1 MAQKEVAVKLV
12 EQKCVPCQAGE
23 PPLSVAE
30 AEALARETPRWA
42 LEDKAIERQFQF
54 KDFVEAMGFVNGVAR
69 IAEEQGHHP
78 DIHISWN
85 KVRLT
90 LSTHKIGGLSRND
103 FILAAKIDALVDP
116 A

>member
-1 MAQKEVAVKLV
+1 MEQKEAEVKLV

-23 PPLSVAE
+23 PPLSAAE
-30 AEALARETPRWA
+30 AEAPAREAPRWA
-42 LEDKAIERQFQF
+42 LEDKAIERKFQF
-54 KDFVEAMGFVNGVAR
+54 KDFAEAMGFVNKVAA

-85 KVRLT
+85 RVRLT

-103 FILAAKIDALVDP
+103 FILAAKIDALVDR

>member
-1 MAQKEVAVKLV
+1 MKLV

-23 PPLSVAE
+23 PLLSVAE
-30 AEALARETPRWA
+30 AEAVAREAPRWA

-54 KDFVEAMGFVNGVAR
+54 KDFVEAMGFVNEVAA

-78 DIHISWN
+78 DIYISWN

-103 FILAAKIDALVDP
+103 FILAAKIDALVDR